1 MFLTTLAPYRGRRF
15 DIAQSERNGD
25 PYMALQRHMNRLF
38 DETMRDF
45 RVPAMS
51 YAADAL
57 SPDIDVRET
66 AKTFEVVAELPGVEE
81 KDVDVTL
88 ADGLLT
94 IKGEKKAVR
103 EEKEEGYYFRE
114 RTFGTFSRTIEVP
127 FAAEPNQV
135 TAKFD
140 KGVLTV
146 TLPKPPEVAAKAK
159 KIEVKVTH

>member
-1 MFLTTLAPYRGRRF
+1 MFLRTLAPYRGRRF

-38 DETMRDF
+38 DETVRDF
-45 RVPAMS
+45 RAPAMS
-51 YAADAL
+51 FAPDGL

-66 AKTFEVVAELPGVEE
+66 AKTFEVVVDLPGVEE
-81 KDVDVTL
+81 KDVEVTL

-94 IKGEKKAVR
+94 IKGEKKVAR

-114 RTFGTFSRTIEVP
+114 RNFGAFSRTIEVP
-127 FAAEPNQV
+127 FDAEPSQV
-135 TAKFD
+135 TARFD

-159 KIEVKVTH
+159 KIEVKATH